1 VTSQQRNQQSQ
12 SSPGGSDWLSPF
24 LGRLHTP
31 GPKLLEL
38 GCGLGYDAATL
49 FAAGFEV
56 TAFDHIRMDEA
67 RANAPSAHL
76 LRADLRLALP
86 FRSGIFDS
94 AMASLSLHYLPWA
107 ETRRAFEEVRRVVR
121 TGAPFLFRVNAN
133 DDYAHGAGQGEL
145 LEPNFYRDPRHYHS
159 DTKRFFD
166 EAMVRAVIEGLFE
179 PDSLEH
185 RTIVRDGRAK
195 RVWECLA
202 IAR

>member
-1 VTSQQRNQQSQ
+1 VTSKQHNQQSQ
-12 SSPGGSDWLSPF
+12 SLPPGDDWLSPF

-38 GCGLGYDAATL
+38 GCGLGHDAAAL
-49 FAAGFEV
+49 LAEGFEV
-56 TAFDHIRMDEA
+56 TAFDHIRMDTA
-67 RANAPSAHL
+67 RENAPAARL
-76 LRADLRLALP
+76 LRADLRQALP
-86 FRSGIFDS
+86 FRSGVFDS
-94 AMASLSLHYLPWA
+94 AMASLSLRYLPWA